1 MPDPTR
7 QLHSEINIHPLTW
20 IGSSRLGHHIM
31 IPRAE
36 RLMSAVVG
44 VDRPSLLIG
53 VSRPGAQ
60 RVNSG
65 ALRAGIC
72 ARKCA
77 HRYVTR
83 ARSKKENYRRGHP
96 QNSAH
101 ECRSSGHCRR
111 CRMSSNDFTNSRRAR
126 PLFARCVRMVANGL
140 ASAMVPAPA
149 LPSPGVRRG
158 RHTVA
163 AREQLPLFA
172 AEQQDLSA
180 GDGANDSDE
189 QT

>member
-1 MPDPTR
+1 
-7 QLHSEINIHPLTW
+7 
-20 IGSSRLGHHIM
+20 
-31 IPRAE
+31 
-36 RLMSAVVG
+36 
-44 VDRPSLLIG
+44 
-53 VSRPGAQ
+53 
-60 RVNSG
+60 
-65 ALRAGIC
+65 
-72 ARKCA
+72 
-77 HRYVTR
+77 
-83 ARSKKENYRRGHP
+83 
-96 QNSAH
+96 
-101 ECRSSGHCRR
+101 
-111 CRMSSNDFTNSRRAR
+111 MSSNDFTNSRRAR

-180 GDGANDSDE
+180 GDGANDADE